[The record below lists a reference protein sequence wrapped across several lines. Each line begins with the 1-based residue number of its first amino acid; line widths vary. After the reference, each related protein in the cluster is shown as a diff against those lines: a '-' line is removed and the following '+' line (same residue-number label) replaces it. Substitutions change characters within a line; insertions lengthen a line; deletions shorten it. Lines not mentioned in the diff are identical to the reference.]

1 MKDYNA
7 ITTERL
13 RKLIDDTGL
22 ARQKIAD
29 AMGCDVSA
37 ITKNYNGRRKVTT
50 DFVVMYARYFG
61 VTADYL
67 LGLSDVKSGDQ
78 DMRLISKHT
87 GLYDEAIAELSFMQE
102 YVYGT
107 EEDNS
112 IQNTLNDFIA
122 GGTFQRL
129 ITRLVDYQKA
139 VDEQYWLLKKAWEYN
154 SENPDVSF
162 PEGFDALEQKMKLT
176 LFDIQEI
183 AKDYIKKELR
193 EKLDMIEG
201 ITGEIANAEYE
212 RMATGQE

>member
-22 ARQKIAD
+22 PRQEIAD

-37 ITKNYNGRRKVTT
+37 ITKNYNSRRKVTT

-87 GLYDEAIAELSFMQE
+87 GLNDEAIAELSFMQE
-102 YVYGT
+102 YVYGM
-107 EEDNS
+107 ENDNS

-122 GGTFQRL
+122 CDAFQRL
-129 ITRLVDYQKA
+129 ITRLVDYRKA
-139 VDEQYWLLKKAWEYN
+139 VEKQYELLTSVWENN
-154 SENPDVSF
+154 SENPDVTF
-162 PEGFDALEQKMKLT
+162 PDGFAALEQKTKLA

-193 EKLDMIEG
+193 EKLDTIED
-201 ITGEIANAEYE
+201 ITGKIANAEYE
-212 RMATGQE
+212 RMAAGQE

>member
-22 ARQKIAD
+22 ARQEIAD

-50 DFVVMYARYFG
+50 DFVVMYAQYFG
-61 VTADYL
+61 VTAAYL

-87 GLYDEAIAELSFMQE
+87 GLYDEAIAELAFMQE
-102 YVYGT
+102 YVYGM
-107 EEDNS
+107 EDDNS

-122 GGTFQRL
+122 GGTLQRL

-193 EKLDMIEG
+193 EKLDTIDG
-201 ITGEIANAEYE
+201 ITGEIADAEYN
-212 RMATGQE
+212 RMAVEQ

>member
-22 ARQKIAD
+22 PRQEIAD

-50 DFVVMYARYFG
+50 DFVVMYAQYFG

-102 YVYGT
+102 YVYGM
-107 EEDNS
+107 ESDNS
-112 IQNTLNDFIA
+112 IQDTLNYFIA

-139 VDEQYWLLKKAWEYN
+139 VEKQYELLTKAWEYN

-162 PEGFDALEQKMKLT
+162 PEGFDSLEQKMKLT

-193 EKLDMIEG
+193 EKLDTIED
-201 ITGEIANAEYE
+201 ITGKIANAEYE
-212 RMATGQE
+212 RMAAGQE

>member
-22 ARQKIAD
+22 ARQEIAD

-50 DFVVMYARYFG
+50 DFVMMYARYFG

-87 GLYDEAIAELSFMQE
+87 GLYDEAIAELAFMQE
-102 YVYGT
+102 YVYGM
-107 EEDNS
+107 EDDNS

-122 GGTFQRL
+122 GGTLQRL

-193 EKLDMIEG
+193 EKLDTIDG
-201 ITGEIANAEYE
+201 ITGEIADAEYN
-212 RMATGQE
+212 RMAVEQ

>member
-1 MKDYNA
+1 MKDNNA
-7 ITTERL
+7 ISTERL

-22 ARQKIAD
+22 SRQEIAD
-29 AMGCDVSA
+29 AIGCDVSA

-50 DFVVMYARYFG
+50 DFVVMYAQYFG

-87 GLYDEAIAELSFMQE
+87 GLNDEAIAELSFMQE
-102 YVYGT
+102 YVYGM
-107 EEDNS
+107 ESDNS

-122 GGTFQRL
+122 DGTFQRL
-129 ITRLVDYQKA
+129 IICLTDYRKA
-139 VDEQYWLLKKAWEYN
+139 VDKQYELLTSLWANN
-154 SENPDVSF
+154 SENTDVSF
-162 PEGFDALEQKMKLT
+162 PDGFGALEQKTKLA

-193 EKLDMIEG
+193 EKLDTIED
-201 ITGEIANAEYE
+201 ITGKIADAEYM
-212 RMATGQE
+212 RMAAGQ

>member
-22 ARQKIAD
+22 ARQEIAD

-50 DFVVMYARYFG
+50 DFVMMYARYFG

-87 GLYDEAIAELSFMQE
+87 GLNDEAIAELSFMQE
-102 YVYGT
+102 YVYGL
-107 EEDNS
+107 ENDNS
-112 IQNTLNDFIA
+112 IQNTLNNFIA

-139 VDEQYWLLKKAWEYN
+139 VEKQYELLTKAWEYN

-162 PEGFDALEQKMKLT
+162 PKGFDEIDQQMKLT

-193 EKLDMIEG
+193 EKLDTIDG
-201 ITGEIANAEYE
+201 ITGEIADAEYK
-212 RMATGQE
+212 RMAAGQE